1 MARNINLPTGATRTS
16 EVGLVYQEIK
26 SGGGAT
32 TFEIPKY
39 CAVRIRS
46 ALAGLT
52 VSLDTLLAATMAD
65 TEILILNVGRGTN
78 SDNKETVTLTVSGAC
93 YIQLGVEL
101 DRP

>member
-1 MARNINLPTGATRTS
+1 MARAINITTGATRTS

-26 SGGGAT
+26 SGSGLT

-46 ALAGLT
+46 TTAGLT
-52 VSLDTLLAATMAD
+52 VSLDSLLAATMDSA
-65 TEILILNVGRGTN
+65 EILILNVGRGTN
-78 SDNKETVTLTVSGAC
+78 SDHKDTVTLTVSGNC
-93 YIQLGVEL
+93 YIQLGVEI